1 MHCSHLIVPLYPSY
15 ACKCRRRLSE
25 CRQTRA
31 LAHIF
36 VGKNREAHALS
47 CLLEPEKLQLAYKKK
62 FALSHA
68 WRGIVALLH
77 LYAKVILRTSIE
89 RCGSCNSST
98 LFRVRTPSTLSP
110 SLFSSQRLRNSLF
123 RKSLP

>member
-1 MHCSHLIVPLYPSY
+1 MHLCGAAAV
-15 ACKCRRRLSE
+15 AER
-25 CRQTRA
+25 
-31 LAHIF
+31 
-36 VGKNREAHALS
+36 VGKHGLRPIFLRVIIYREAHALS

-110 SLFSSQRLRNSLF
+110 S
-123 RKSLP
+123 